1 MVRASPTVVI
11 FSKVEL
17 VEVYQA
23 SRAAVQV
30 PNMLLEVR
38 TSCPDVEF
46 PIPISLNMGGDIM
59 YANPC
64 QALITLFT
72 PVVTSSVSPIL
83 LYVVTCSVKE
93 CLPVT
98 LCNHGNL
105 Q

>member
-1 MVRASPTVVI
+1 MSVSPILVI
-11 FSKVEL
+11 FLYVEL
-17 VEVYQA
+17 IEVLQF
-23 SRAAVQV
+23 SLAAVHV

-38 TSCPDVEF
+38 TSCPYVEF
-46 PIPISLNMGGDIM
+46 PIPISVTIGGDIM